1 MFRDQAPHLPLAC
14 FLLFNG
20 STNVR
25 STAPSAD
32 VSGRAPERRIHH
44 RVLAGAAAWLIIGE
58 ARYPAECVN
67 ISMGGAALRTD
78 APVSTGSI
86 LHFELSLGLDRG
98 SVSIQCEVVR
108 AAKTDVGLRFMALD
122 RASLEAILALL

>member
-1 MFRDQAPHLPLAC
+1 MLSAPDEP
-14 FLLFNG
+14 N
-20 STNVR
+20 NVP

-32 VSGRAPERRIHH
+32 VSGRAPERRLHH
-44 RVLAGAAAWLIIGE
+44 RVLVGAAAWLVADDG
-58 ARYPAECVN
+58 RHPAECVN
-67 ISMGGAALRTD
+67 ISMGGAAVRTE
-78 APVSTGSI
+78 APVTTGRV